1 MIMQY
6 DLIVI
11 GSGPGGYVAA
21 IRASQLGMRTAVIE
35 CAEVGGVCLNKGCI
49 PTKSLLKSAQ
59 VFEYVKN
66 SLDYGTFVEHGG
78 ADIDRIVERAKNVSV
93 TMSKGIDMLLKKNKI
108 DLIRGYGR
116 LKTPN
121 TVEVS
126 GDKNEEITAT
136 HIIIATGARPKELL
150 SLPIDEKYVY
160 SYKTALFPEY
170 IYKKIVIVGSG
181 AIGVELAYFFN
192 SLGVEITLVEFMPN
206 IVPLEDEDVSAQLSR
221 SLRKSGIK
229 VMTNSSVKS
238 VAINEKEEECIVNI
252 STKKGSET
260 IVCDKVISAV
270 GIVANIEDIGLENL
284 GIEVENG
291 KIKTDSFY
299 RTNVNGVY
307 AIGDVIAT
315 PSLAHVASSEAVA
328 CVEKIAGL
336 DVDPVDYRYIPSC
349 IYTSPEVASVGMTEK
364 AAKEAGF
371 AVKTGKFPYTA
382 SGKAVTAGHRD
393 GFVKLV
399 FDETTDKLLGAH
411 LIGDNVTEIIAG
423 LTLALK
429 LGATGKQILKTIH
442 PHPTMSEA
450 VAEAAAA
457 AHGEVIHI

>member
-1 MIMQY
+1 
-6 DLIVI
+6 
-11 GSGPGGYVAA
+11 
-21 IRASQLGMRTAVIE
+21 MRTAIVE
-35 CAEVGGVCLNKGCI
+35 CAEVGGVCLNRGCI

-66 SLDYGTFVEHGG
+66 SMDYGTFVEHGG
-78 ADIDRIVERAKNVSV
+78 ADIDRIVERAKNVSA
-93 TMSKGIDMLLKKNKI
+93 TMRKGIDMLLKKNKI

-116 LKTPN
+116 LKTPD

-126 GDKNEEITAT
+126 GNEIKEITAS
-136 HIIIATGARPKELL
+136 HIIIATGARPKELS
-150 SLPIDEKYVY
+150 SLPVNERNVL

-170 IYKKIVIVGSG
+170 IFKNIVIVGSG
-181 AIGVELAYFFN
+181 AIGVELAYFLN
-192 SLGVEITLVEFMPN
+192 SLNTKITLVEFMPN
-206 IVPLEDEDVSAQLSR
+206 IVPLEDEEVSAQLSR
-221 SLRKSGIK
+221 SLRKAGIK
-229 VMTNSSVKS
+229 VMTNSSVNS
-238 VAINEKEEECIVNI
+238 VVINEEEDECVVSI

-260 IVCDKVISAV
+260 VVCDKVISAV
-270 GIVANIEDIGLENL
+270 GVVANIEDIGLENL
-284 GIEVENG
+284 GIEVEKG

-299 RTNVNGVY
+299 RTNVKGVY

-315 PSLAHVASSEAVA
+315 PALAHVATSEAIA

-336 DVDPVDYRYIPSC
+336 DVEPVDYRYIPSC
-349 IYTSPEVASVGMTEK
+349 IYTTPEVASVGMTEK

-371 AVKTGKFPYTA
+371 SVKTGKFPYMA
-382 SGKAVTAGHRD
+382 SGKAATSGNRD

-411 LIGDNVTEIIAG
+411 LIGEGVTEIISG

>member
-1 MIMQY
+1 MKTA
-6 DLIVI
+6 IV
-11 GSGPGGYVAA
+11 
-21 IRASQLGMRTAVIE
+21 E
-35 CAEVGGVCLNKGCI
+35 CAEVGGVCLNRGCI

-59 VFEYVKN
+59 VFEYIKN
-66 SLDYGTFVEHGG
+66 SMDYGMYIEHGG
-78 ADIDRIVERAKNVSV
+78 ADIDAIVKRARDVSA

-121 TVEVS
+121 TIEVS
-126 GDKNEEITAT
+126 GEENKEFTAT
-136 HIIIATGARPKELL
+136 HIIIATGARPKALP
-150 SLPIDEKYVY
+150 SLPIDEKYVF
-160 SYKTALFPEY
+160 SYKSALFPEY
-170 IYKKIVIVGSG
+170 IFRNIVIVGSG
-181 AIGVELAYFFN
+181 AIGVELAHFYR
-192 SLGVEITLVEFMPN
+192 SLSTKKVTLVEFMPN
-206 IVPLEDEDVSAQLSR
+206 IVPSEDEEVSAQLSR
-221 SLRKSGIK
+221 SLRKAGVT
-229 VMTNSSVKS
+229 VMTNSSVDS
-238 VAINEKEEECIVNI
+238 VSINEEQDECVVNI

-260 IVCDKVISAV
+260 VVCDRVISAV
-270 GIVANIEDIGLENL
+270 GVVANIEDIGLENL

-299 RTNVNGVY
+299 RTNVKGVY

-315 PSLAHVASSEAVA
+315 PALAHVASSEAVA

-336 DVDPVDYRYIPSC
+336 DVEPVDYRYIPSC
-349 IYTSPEVASVGMTEK
+349 IYTTPEVASVGMTEK
-364 AAKEAGF
+364 SAREAGF
-371 AVKTGKFPYTA
+371 SVKTGKFPYTA
-382 SGKAVTAGHRD
+382 SGKAATAGNRD

-411 LIGDNVTEIIAG
+411 LIGLGVTEIISG

-450 VAEAAAA
+450 IAEAAAA
-457 AHGEVIHI
+457 AHGEVIHL